1 MRYTDYVNSGKLQ
14 TDICL
19 DEFLKL
25 FMNHKS
31 TKGEEITELRKVFKI
46 IGKSEEDP
54 SSIPKIDRDDLINF
68 LKSRGEVFKDKDFRN
83 HVTPLFQQNLSIDN
97 SNSGDEACEHY
108 GIEESSVSYEWFTN
122 DILKLKEDIN
132 MISGTEN
139 PASTHQRVKIVVD
152 EVEPSIKA

>member
-54 SSIPKIDRDDLINF
+54 SSIPKID
-68 LKSRGEVFKDKDFRN
+68 GEAFKDKDFKN

-108 GIEESSVSYEWFTN
+108 GIDESSVSYEWFTE

-132 MISGTEN
+132 MILGTEN
-139 PASTHQRVKIVVD
+139 PSSTYQSVKIVVD

>member
-46 IGKSEEDP
+46 IGKTSEAEDP
-54 SSIPKIDRDDLINF
+54 SSIPTIDREDFISF
-68 LKSRGEVFKDKDFRN
+68 LKSKGEAFKEKDFKN
-83 HVTPLFQQNLSIDN
+83 HVMPLFQQNLSIDKTDT
-97 SNSGDEACEHY
+97 GEACENY
-108 GIEESSVSYEWFTN
+108 GIEESSVSYESFTK
-122 DILKLKEDIN
+122 DILKIKEDIN
-132 MISGTEN
+132 IFGTEI
-139 PASTHQRVKIVVD
+139 PYSSHQNVTIVVD